1 MDFRFGKET
10 GTLSKLPGAFI
21 IRWCARL
28 VMLTLMLSPFLVATL
43 RASTLLDPQPEH
55 SSTLFGYSVAV
66 VGDIDGDGVADLAV
80 GAPFQDGDFPGAPG
94 FGPPQN
100 VGKVFLISSR
110 TLAVIGKLKD
120 PEFEMVQ
127 PQKFGGQLGFSV
139 AAAGDV
145 NGDGVPDIL
154 VGVPHHIVLGQGGE
168 EDVVNAGRAF
178 VFSGNN
184 GNVLRT
190 LDDPIPQE
198 GARLGFAV
206 AGLEDVDS
214 DGIPDLLVGAPG
226 KDTPDVEDS

>member
-110 TLAVIGKLKD
+110 TLAVIRKLKD
-120 PEFEMVQ
+120 PEFEMVF
-127 PQKFGGQLGFSV
+127 PAFSV
-139 AAAGDV
+139 RSTRGRSASVDIYV
-145 NGDGVPDIL
+145 DGMMAVQHRKASLL
-154 VGVPHHIVLGQGGE
+154 VFYLRGGE
-168 EDVVNAGRAF
+168 
-178 VFSGNN
+178 
-184 GNVLRT
+184 
-190 LDDPIPQE
+190 
-198 GARLGFAV
+198 
-206 AGLEDVDS
+206 
-214 DGIPDLLVGAPG
+214 
-226 KDTPDVEDS
+226 

>member
-100 VGKVFLISSR
+100 VGKVFLVSGR
-110 TLAVIGKLKD
+110 TLAVIRQLKD
-120 PEFEMVQ
+120 PEFEMIQ
-127 PQKFGGQLGFSV
+127 SQKFGGQFGASV
-139 AAAGDV
+139 AAVVDIYGV
-145 NGDGVPDIL
+145 GVPDIL
-154 VGVPHHIVLGQGGE
+154 VRVL
-168 EDVVNAGRAF
+168 
-178 VFSGNN
+178 
-184 GNVLRT
+184 T
-190 LDDPIPQE
+190 HY
-198 GARLGFAV
+198 
-206 AGLEDVDS
+206 
-214 DGIPDLLVGAPG
+214 
-226 KDTPDVEDS
+226 